1 MRPVR
6 PAKAVVVA
14 VAAAD
19 SVAGAAAAE
28 AAGAAEAEA
37 AGAGA
42 TGSSLGLPSTG
53 IETLFPRL
61 NLTRRVQGIGV
72 PAPWCPNGTGAAYF
86 FSAFPTFFSTEATAA
101 ASLPVRSA

>member
-1 MRPVR
+1 MRPAR
-6 PAKAVVVA
+6 PAKAVVAA

-19 SVAGAAAAE
+19 SVAGAAEAE
-28 AAGAAEAEA
+28 AAGVAAVEA

-42 TGSSLGLPSTG
+42 TGSSLGLPFTG
-53 IETLFPRL
+53 IEILFPLL
-61 NLTRRVQGIGV
+61 NLTPRVQGFGV
-72 PAPWCPNGTGAAYF
+72 PAPRRPNGTGAAYF